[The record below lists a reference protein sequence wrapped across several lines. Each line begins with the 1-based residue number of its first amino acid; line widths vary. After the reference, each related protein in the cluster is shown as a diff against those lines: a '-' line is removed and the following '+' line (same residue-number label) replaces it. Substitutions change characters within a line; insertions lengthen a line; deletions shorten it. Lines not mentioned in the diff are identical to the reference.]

1 MLKFDIF
8 TESSKDFLDSTVIMI
23 FLDSQNR
30 NINSI
35 DPRKWEL
42 SGYDETCLFLYMK
55 TLTSFS
61 S

>member
-1 MLKFDIF
+1 MMSTQYSRMLKFDIF

-35 DPRKWEL
+35 DPRNG
-42 SGYDETCLFLYMK
+42 SYRGIMK
-55 TLTSFS
+55 RASFCT
-61 S
+61 